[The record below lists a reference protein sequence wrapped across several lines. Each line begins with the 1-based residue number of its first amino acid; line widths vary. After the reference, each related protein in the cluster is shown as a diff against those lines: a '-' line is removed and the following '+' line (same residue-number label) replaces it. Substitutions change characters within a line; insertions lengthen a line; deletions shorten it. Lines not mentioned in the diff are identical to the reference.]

1 MQNPK
6 KLASKAL
13 VLVLSL
19 AMFVWIGKK
28 TDWEATGNAI
38 KNASPI
44 WLSMAVIPMLL
55 AHWLRGARWNMLTQ
69 PAGYTL
75 NKRRSFYAVMSG
87 YLVNVATSRGGEIA
101 RCALAA
107 KSEKAPVETLVGT
120 VITERIIDLVVL
132 MMMAMLCLVLQFNEM
147 VRFLFLFK
155 PLQQAAHWFLNSS
168 LWVKISLISL
178 VLAMLGLV
186 IRLLKQKISKWIHQP
201 QETSGFISKFI
212 AGFKTVF
219 QLEKPWAFWAS
230 SILIWFGYWFSGY
243 FSMKALAIT
252 ADGTLANAL
261 GFMMFS
267 ALGVII
273 PLPAGAGVWATMAF
287 GLEFVY
293 GYSASD
299 AQTFGIFSVA
309 YSNTL
314 MIVFG
319 AITYLLYFLEMRKL
333 TKTENYE
340 VRR

>member
-1 MQNPK
+1 MQSTK
-6 KLASKAL
+6 KLASKAFIIL
-13 VLVLSL
+13 LSV
-19 AMFVWIGKK
+19 AMFIWIGLK
-28 TDWEATGNAI
+28 TDWQTTGNAI
-38 KNASPI
+38 KNASPLWI
-44 WLSMAVIPMLL
+44 GLAVIPMLL
-55 AHWLRGARWNMLTQ
+55 AHWLRGARWNMLTE

-120 VITERIIDLVVL
+120 VLTERLIDLVVL
-132 MMMAMLCLVLQFNEM
+132 ALMAMLCLVLQFDEM
-147 VRFLFLFK
+147 VRFLFLFQ
-155 PLQQAAHWFLNSS
+155 PLKTLANSYYQ
-168 LWVKISLISL
+168 
-178 VLAMLGLV
+178 MPLGLKILIIAILAAV
-186 IRLLKQKISKWIHQP
+186 LLFAFIFLKKKIVSWINKP
-201 QETSGFISKFI
+201 QDNQGFISKF
-212 AGFKTVF
+212 ANGFKTVF
-219 QLEKPWAFWAS
+219 QLESPIKFWLY
-230 SILIWFGYWFSGY
+230 SILIWCGYWLSGY
-243 FSMKALAIT
+243 FSMKALEIT

-287 GLEFVY
+287 GLHFVY
-293 GYSASD
+293 GYSEND

-319 AITYLLYFLEMRKL
+319 ALAYLLYFLEMRKL
-333 TKTENYE
+333 STLNS
-340 VRR
+340 

>member
-1 MQNPK
+1 MQSTK
-6 KLASKAL
+6 KLASKAFIIL
-13 VLVLSL
+13 LSV
-19 AMFVWIGKK
+19 AMFIWIGLK
-28 TDWEATGNAI
+28 TDWQTTGNAI
-38 KNASPI
+38 KNASPLWI
-44 WLSMAVIPMLL
+44 GLAVIPMLL
-55 AHWLRGARWNMLTQ
+55 AHWLRGARWNMLTE

-120 VITERIIDLVVL
+120 VLTERLIDLVVL
-132 MMMAMLCLVLQFNEM
+132 ALMAMLCLVLQFDEM
-147 VRFLFLFK
+147 VRFLFLFQ
-155 PLQQAAHWFLNSS
+155 PLKTLANSYYQ
-168 LWVKISLISL
+168 
-178 VLAMLGLV
+178 MPLGLKILIIAILAAV
-186 IRLLKQKISKWIHQP
+186 LLFAFIFLKKKIVSWINKP
-201 QETSGFISKFI
+201 QDNQGFISKF
-212 AGFKTVF
+212 ANGFKTVF
-219 QLEKPWAFWAS
+219 QLESPIKFWLY
-230 SILIWFGYWFSGY
+230 SILIWCGYWLSGY
-243 FSMKALAIT
+243 FSMKALEIT

-287 GLEFVY
+287 GLHFVY
-293 GYSASD
+293 GYSEND

-319 AITYLLYFLEMRKL
+319 ALAYFLYFLEMRKL
-333 TKTENYE
+333 SKLNS
-340 VRR
+340 

>member
-1 MQNPK
+1 MQSTK
-6 KLASKAL
+6 KLASKAFIIL
-13 VLVLSL
+13 LSV
-19 AMFVWIGKK
+19 AMFIWIGLK
-28 TDWEATGNAI
+28 TDWQTTGNAI
-38 KNASPI
+38 KNASPLWI
-44 WLSMAVIPMLL
+44 GLAVIPMLL
-55 AHWLRGARWNMLTQ
+55 AHWLRGARWNMLTE

-120 VITERIIDLVVL
+120 VLTERLIDLVVL
-132 MMMAMLCLVLQFNEM
+132 AFMAFLCLIIQFDEM
-147 VRFLFLFK
+147 VRFLFLFQ
-155 PLQQAAHWFLNSS
+155 PLKTVAHGFYQLSLGIQITLLGILAASLLFAFLF
-168 LWVKISLISL
+168 LRKKINTW
-178 VLAMLGLV
+178 
-186 IRLLKQKISKWIHQP
+186 ISKP
-201 QETSGFISKFI
+201 QDNQGFISKFI
-212 AGFKTVF
+212 NGFKTVF
-219 QLEKPWAFWAS
+219 HLESPLKFWLYS
-230 SILIWFGYWFSGY
+230 VLIWCGYWLSGY
-243 FSMKALAIT
+243 FSMKALEIT

-287 GLEFVY
+287 GLHFVY
-293 GYSASD
+293 GYSEND

-319 AITYLLYFLEMRKL
+319 ALAYLLYFLEMRKL
-333 TKTENYE
+333 SKLNS
-340 VRR
+340 